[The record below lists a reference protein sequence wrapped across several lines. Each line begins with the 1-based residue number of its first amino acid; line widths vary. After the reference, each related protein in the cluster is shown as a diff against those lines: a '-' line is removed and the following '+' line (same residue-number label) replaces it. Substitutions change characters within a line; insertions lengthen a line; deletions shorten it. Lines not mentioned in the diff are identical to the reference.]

1 MSGSKCFAFAALVC
15 GLLSIAS
22 ECAAQDFPSRPI
34 RFVVPYGAGG
44 APDVMARVIGQ
55 RLGENVG
62 QPGVVDNRPGANGII
77 AAEIVMK
84 APADGYTLFIAD
96 TGHVAINP
104 SLYPTLPYDPLRDF
118 APVIHAIS
126 TPIFLAANAALP
138 IRSVRELIDYAKAHP
153 GLNYGSPGSG
163 TPHHLGMEQFKLLAQ
178 VNMTNIPYKGV
189 AQSVPA
195 LMVGDVAVT
204 FAALP
209 SLAPHVKAGKVRL
222 IAVGSANRTPLMP
235 DLPTIAEA
243 GLPGFV
249 IKAEVGFLAP
259 AGTPRD
265 VIAKL
270 NSEIAKVL
278 AAPDVVQRLS
288 ALGIDTIGGT
298 PQQYAE
304 SIRADMQSYA
314 KLVKDARLRVD

>member
-118 APVIHAIS
+118 APVINAIS

-314 KLVKDARLRVD
+314 KLVKDARQRVD